1 MDVYGVATCSGSD
14 TTVVISN
21 DAGSNRKAS
30 SLDDLTRLKVAGVD
44 DASLERT
51 VSLNFKSETSASAA
65 SRQLTNQA
73 VQVTFV
79 LNNNSIEKYDKIR
92 FNLN

>member
-1 MDVYGVATCSGSD
+1 M
-14 TTVVISN
+14 
-21 DAGSNRKAS
+21 
-30 SLDDLTRLKVAGVD
+30 AGVD

-51 VSLNFKSETSASAA
+51 VSLNFKSEMSASAA

-92 FNLN
+92 FNLNWIEIALFDIELTWIDIN